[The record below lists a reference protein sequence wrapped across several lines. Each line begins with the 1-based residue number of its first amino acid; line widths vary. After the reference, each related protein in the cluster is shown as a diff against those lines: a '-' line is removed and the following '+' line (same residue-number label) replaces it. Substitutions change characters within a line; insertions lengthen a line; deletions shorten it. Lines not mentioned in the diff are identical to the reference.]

1 MSQSSKNIVID
12 RIEGNIAVVEH
23 NGQHHDIPLSILPD
37 GSKEGDVI
45 CVCRSQSTTSEALD
59 EASARLERL
68 SQSSLESNDDGSF
81 DL

>member
-1 MSQSSKNIVID
+1 MSQSSKHIIID
-12 RIEGNIAVVEH
+12 RIEGDIAVVEH

-37 GSKEGDVI
+37 DSQEGDVI
-45 CVCRSQSTTSEALD
+45 CVCHSQGSKSEALD

-68 SQSSLESNDDGSF
+68 SQNSLEPNDEGSF

>member
-37 GSKEGDVI
+37 GSKEEMSSVK
-45 CVCRSQSTTSEALD
+45 ALR
-59 EASARLERL
+59 AQHPWS
-68 SQSSLESNDDGSF
+68 
-81 DL
+81 